1 MSIRTNQFVYFQTDK
16 YTTEQQEL
24 HDYIKSMHD
33 RGMSY
38 RQITKLLNEK
48 NIPTHKGK
56 KWDVSG
62 NSVYSVLK
70 KCQQRLKRIEFQHKE
85 YKQKWSKMEV
95 KWEKSN
101 CFY

>member
-1 MSIRTNQFVYFQTDK
+1 MSIRTNQFVYSQTDK
-16 YTTEQQEL
+16 CTPQQQEL

-56 KWDVSG
+56 KWGVIWKLCLFCAQKISTKREERLIEVQKVEVSTYPISWCG
-62 NSVYSVLK
+62 
-70 KCQQRLKRIEFQHKE
+70 
-85 YKQKWSKMEV
+85 
-95 KWEKSN
+95 
-101 CFY
+101 

>member
-1 MSIRTNQFVYFQTDK
+1 MSIRTNQFVYSQTDK
-16 YTTEQQEL
+16 YTTQQQEL

-56 KWDVSG
+56 KWGISG

-70 KCQQRLKRIEFQHKE
+70 KYQQRLKRIEFQNKE
-85 YKQKWSKMEV
+85 YEPQWSKMEV
-95 KWEKSN
+95 KWEKN
-101 CFY
+101 I

>member
-1 MSIRTNQFVYFQTDK
+1 MSDRDFGFNETKYSHFLCFKVSSRTNKMVYLQTEK
-16 YTTEQQEL
+16 YTPQQQEL

-56 KWDVSG
+56 KWGVSG

-70 KCQQRLKRIEFQHKE
+70 KYRQR
-85 YKQKWSKMEV
+85 
-95 KWEKSN
+95 
-101 CFY
+101 